1 MRYYLVRIAD
11 AGSVPD
17 STTIC
22 KGSDFLRALSF
33 WCAPRVARGSGDPCC
48 GWPSAEARATGHF
61 LGQRRLFSPFG
72 LRVGAD
78 RGLAKSTTYA
88 HRFIVNQDHRSSIKP
103 GHDLPLGGPF
113 GLLQASR
120 TLAAKMSTMT
130 SKKKIAADLQS
141 ALSGQSPLS
150 IDLYVE
156 VLADYEDELKASL
169 DKDADDA
176 LLCML
181 ADDGDVAMMVIDW
194 DGSIYRN
201 ENALKKL
208 QAMWRNSFDTNVQTL
223 VPILSDHISQKNL
236 GVAGI
241 KWLPAS
247 TD

>member
-1 MRYYLVRIAD
+1 
-11 AGSVPD
+11 
-17 STTIC
+17 
-22 KGSDFLRALSF
+22 
-33 WCAPRVARGSGDPCC
+33 
-48 GWPSAEARATGHF
+48 
-61 LGQRRLFSPFG
+61 
-72 LRVGAD
+72 
-78 RGLAKSTTYA
+78 
-88 HRFIVNQDHRSSIKP
+88 
-103 GHDLPLGGPF
+103 
-113 GLLQASR
+113 
-120 TLAAKMSTMT
+120 MSTMNN
-130 SKKKIAADLQS
+130 KNKIAADLQS

-156 VLADYEDELKASL
+156 VLTAYEHELKASL

-181 ADDGDVAMMVIDW
+181 ADDGDVAMMVVDW

-208 QAMWRNSFDTNVQTL
+208 RAMWRHSFDANVQTL
-223 VPILSDHISQKNL
+223 VPILSTHISQKNL

>member
-1 MRYYLVRIAD
+1 MVVLQNQQLTRGGSSSTMTTGQATNPASIALC
-11 AGSVPD
+11 AIRSVGSEGNGVKGTVP
-17 STTIC
+17 
-22 KGSDFLRALSF
+22 
-33 WCAPRVARGSGDPCC
+33 
-48 GWPSAEARATGHF
+48 
-61 LGQRRLFSPFG
+61 
-72 LRVGAD
+72 
-78 RGLAKSTTYA
+78 
-88 HRFIVNQDHRSSIKP
+88 
-103 GHDLPLGGPF
+103 
-113 GLLQASR
+113 
-120 TLAAKMSTMT
+120 LAAKISMMNN
-130 SKKKIAADLQS
+130 KKKIAADLQS

-181 ADDGDVAMMVIDW
+181 ADEGDVAMMIIDW

-208 QAMWRNSFDTNVQTL
+208 QAMWRHSFEINVRTL

-247 TD
+247 TG

>member
-1 MRYYLVRIAD
+1 MP
-11 AGSVPD
+11 G
-17 STTIC
+17 IC
-22 KGSDFLRALSF
+22 
-33 WCAPRVARGSGDPCC
+33 
-48 GWPSAEARATGHF
+48 HF
-61 LGQRRLFSPFG
+61 PGQSRLFSPFG
-72 LRVGAD
+72 LRVGAV
-78 RGLAKSTTYA
+78 GALEKSSTYA
-88 HRFIVNQDHRSSIKP
+88 RHFAVNQAHRSGIEC
-103 GHDLPLGGPF
+103 HHHHLLLCLPVGRLRVTGG
-113 GLLQASR
+113 
-120 TLAAKMSTMT
+120 LAAKMSTMT

-208 QAMWRNSFDTNVQTL
+208 QAMWRHSFDTNVQTL
-223 VPILSDHISQKNL
+223 LPIFSTHISQKNL
-236 GVAGI
+236 AVAGI

>member
-1 MRYYLVRIAD
+1 MPEIPAPRGVPAEGLAEAILPL
-11 AGSVPD
+11 GSKIGV
-17 STTIC
+17 
-22 KGSDFLRALSF
+22 FRALF
-33 WCAPRVARGSGDPCC
+33 PPRVVSV
-48 GWPSAEARATGHF
+48 SV
-61 LGQRRLFSPFG
+61 RL
-72 LRVGAD
+72 AD
-78 RGLAKSTTYA
+78 SRSLKPQKSTTYA
-88 HRFIVNQDHRSSIKP
+88 PWFAVNRARRLNIEP
-103 GHDLPLGGPF
+103 RHDLPLGGPF
-113 GLLQASR
+113 GRLRASR
-120 TLAAKMSTMT
+120 ILAAKMSTMT

-208 QAMWRNSFDTNVQTL
+208 QAMWRQSFDTNVQTL

-247 TD
+247 SD

>member
-1 MRYYLVRIAD
+1 MPEIPAWRGVPADGLAD
-11 AGSVPD
+11 AILPLGSKIGV
-17 STTIC
+17 
-22 KGSDFLRALSF
+22 FRALF
-33 WCAPRVARGSGDPCC
+33 PPRVVSVSVWLAGSRSLKPPKSSTYAP
-48 GWPSAEARATGHF
+48 WFAVNRA
-61 LGQRRLFSPFG
+61 RRL
-72 LRVGAD
+72 
-78 RGLAKSTTYA
+78 
-88 HRFIVNQDHRSSIKP
+88 SIEP
-103 GHDLPLGGPF
+103 RHDLPLGGPF
-113 GLLQASR
+113 GRLRASR

-208 QAMWRNSFDTNVQTL
+208 QAMWRQSFDTNVQTL
-223 VPILSDHISQKNL
+223 MPILSDHISQKNL

-247 TD
+247 SD

>member
-1 MRYYLVRIAD
+1 MVVLQNQQLMRGGSPSTMTTGQASNSVRASPAAPP
-11 AGSVPD
+11 AG
-17 STTIC
+17 
-22 KGSDFLRALSF
+22 
-33 WCAPRVARGSGDPCC
+33 
-48 GWPSAEARATGHF
+48 
-61 LGQRRLFSPFG
+61 GQR
-72 LRVGAD
+72 
-78 RGLAKSTTYA
+78 
-88 HRFIVNQDHRSSIKP
+88 VN
-103 GHDLPLGGPF
+103 
-113 GLLQASR
+113 R
-120 TLAAKMSTMT
+120 TLEAKMSTMT
-130 SKKKIAADLQS
+130 NKKKISVDLQS

-208 QAMWRNSFDTNVQTL
+208 QAMWRHSFEINVQTL
-223 VPILSDHISQKNL
+223 LPILSDHISQKNL

-247 TD
+247 SD